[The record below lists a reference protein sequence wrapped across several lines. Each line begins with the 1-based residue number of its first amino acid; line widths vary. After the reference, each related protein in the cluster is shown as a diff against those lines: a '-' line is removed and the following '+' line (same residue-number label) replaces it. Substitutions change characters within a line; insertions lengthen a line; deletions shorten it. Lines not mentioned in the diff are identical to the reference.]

1 MDCGG
6 RKIGLQPAA
15 PAGWS
20 PNRSA
25 AGAARAESPGRG
37 VGGNTAGLRN
47 ASEGIASLVFG
58 GAGGAPAHMPVLN
71 GHSRANSM
79 AGTHAEPL
87 AAKPAGVP
95 LSQQT
100 NHRHRAERNLERRH
114 KGTAPTVIA
123 QYDAYLD
130 ACEDHTFAKL
140 RANLNK
146 MERKAEREHNFMK
159 DAAGMSA
166 EKRNTMADAKID
178 GRRDKSPARFAARDA
193 MRMGDDN
200 SVASLIKQVDS
211 PNRYAA
217 SSGYSRPDSEATS
230 LPMGGGYGTAPQQY
244 QRAASPRPMSP
255 RGGGGGGMQR
265 ASSPRLGRP
274 ASPHAHFKLGNDT
287 DRSGMETDRSQ
298 WGSASHQS
306 NPFGGPARASSPR
319 RAASPRRASSPRPG
333 QDGPRAQSPFRTRPE

>member
-25 AGAARAESPGRG
+25 AGAARAESPGCG

-166 EKRNTMADAKID
+166 EKRTTMADAKSD
-178 GRRDKSPARFAARDA
+178 GRR
-193 MRMGDDN
+193 
-200 SVASLIKQVDS
+200 
-211 PNRYAA
+211 
-217 SSGYSRPDSEATS
+217 ATS
-230 LPMGGGYGTAPQQY
+230 PGTWPSTTKRCGAPFARCSAWTRRTSRQQ
-244 QRAASPRPMSP
+244 
-255 RGGGGGGMQR
+255 
-265 ASSPRLGRP
+265 
-274 ASPHAHFKLGNDT
+274 
-287 DRSGMETDRSQ
+287 
-298 WGSASHQS
+298 
-306 NPFGGPARASSPR
+306 R
-319 RAASPRRASSPRPG
+319 RAH
-333 QDGPRAQSPFRTRPE
+333 